1 VNLLLDTH
9 ILLWWVAGDRKLPR
23 SLRDR
28 ITSAENDVS
37 VSAATFWEIA
47 IKARLGR
54 IHIDLEELRAAVNAD
69 GFRELPVQIAH
80 TLRLQELPDHHRDP
94 FDRLLIAQSI
104 ADGQRLVT
112 RDESILAYTG
122 VAGFDPLS
130 A

>member
-69 GFRELPVQIAH
+69 GFRELSVQIAH

>member
-1 VNLLLDTH
+1 MKLLLDTH

-28 ITSAENDVS
+28 ITSAENDGS

-47 IKARLGR
+47 IKMRLGR
-54 IHIDLEELRAAVNAD
+54 IDIDLEELCAAVNAD
-69 GFRELPVQIAH
+69 GFTELPVQIAH
-80 TLRLQELPDHHRDP
+80 TLRLQELPDHHEDP